1 MRGKCFPGK
10 LHAFFLRFQSS
21 QALSVA
27 MRSPVPQPRR
37 GLAAHGFYLV
47 GFFSSLLKRAR
58 VGPVFPPLL
67 PCVHGA
73 AFGEAFLVQSLPR
86 GDGRHGCPMA
96 AHSAAR
102 HPS

>member
-1 MRGKCFPGK
+1 MAK
-10 LHAFFLRFQSS
+10 
-21 QALSVA
+21 
-27 MRSPVPQPRR
+27 RSPVPQPGR
-37 GLAAHGFYLV
+37 GLAAHGFTLWV
-47 GFFSSLLKRAR
+47 FFFSLLKRVR

-86 GDGRHGCPMA
+86 GDGRRGCPMA
-96 AHSAAR
+96 ARSAPR